1 MEIEKHS
8 IGFVPLAERYGD
20 ERRLFTIWF
29 SINLSIVCLTVGT
42 LGILAGLDLSWT
54 LLALVIGNAIGT
66 VFMAAHSA
74 QGPHLGIPQMIQSR
88 AQFGVLGAGIPLLA
102 VIVTYTLYMAADEV
116 VVKAT
121 IQSLIPVSANTA
133 MIGFG
138 IATLVVAFVGYEL
151 IHRIG
156 VYLTVFSG
164 LLFLGTG
171 ILLIS
176 GAAPNADPVQAVDH
190 GFVLSTFM
198 ATLTQATAWS
208 LTFGPYVADYS
219 RYLRPEISTARTFW
233 YTAMGNF
240 LGATLIMCLGA
251 YMAAHYTR
259 IAADPGV
266 GIAGLFGRANFVVK
280 ALIVFGVFQAGVMNL
295 YSAYMSAS
303 TIFTGFRNHG
313 HVSRPMKFLVMAVVI
328 FFRHCDRHSQPA
340 QFSSLFRRYARHHG
354 LRPGAVECDQS
365 CRLLFRPPRLLQ
377 RQGHVRSER
386 PLWPLQLEYYRNLFS
401 GGRHSGAVRPA
412 FLLYRRDRAGD
423 RRGYRLDTRID
434 RPGHPVLRHR
444 APADARKP
452 SAYNLSAAATAGWV
466 ILPALTLSPNAKPG
480 SAANAASAPLF
491 ASA

>member
-1 MEIEKHS
+1 LGDQAVEIEKHS

-54 LLALVIGNAIGT
+54 LLALVLGNAIGT

-88 AQFGVLGAGIPLLA
+88 AQFGVLGAAIPLLA
-102 VIVTYTLYMAADEV
+102 VIVTYTLYMSADEV

-121 IQSLIPVSANTA
+121 IMSLIPVSANTA

-138 IATLVVAFVGYEL
+138 VATLIVAFVGYEL

-156 VYLTVFSG
+156 VYLTVLSG
-164 LLFLGTG
+164 LLFLATG

-176 GAAPNADPVQAVDH
+176 GAAPHADPVQAVDH
-190 GFVLSTFM
+190 GFVLATFM

-251 YMAAHYTR
+251 YMAAHYAR

-266 GIAGLFGRANFVVK
+266 GIASLFGRVNFVVR

-295 YSAYMSAS
+295 YSAYMSVS
-303 TIFTGFRNHG
+303 TVFTGFRNRG
-313 HVSRPMKFLVMAVVI
+313 HVSKLMKFLVMSAVIFFATAIAIFSQHDFHHYFGDMLDIMVYVLVPWSAINLADYYFVRNGSYNVKDMFDLNGLYGRFNWSTIAIYFLAVVI
-328 FFRHCDRHSQPA
+328 QAPFARLSFYTGVIAQQIGADTAWIPGLIVPA
-340 QFSSLFRRYARHHG
+340 VLYCVIERRRVQAEWA
-354 LRPGAVECDQS
+354 PE
-365 CRLLFRPPRLLQ
+365 
-377 RQGHVRSER
+377 E
-386 PLWPLQLEYYRNLFS
+386 
-401 GGRHSGAVRPA
+401 SGA
-412 FLLYRRDRAGD
+412 
-423 RRGYRLDTRID
+423 
-434 RPGHPVLRHR
+434 
-444 APADARKP
+444 
-452 SAYNLSAAATAGWV
+452 
-466 ILPALTLSPNAKPG
+466 
-480 SAANAASAPLF
+480 
-491 ASA
+491 

>member
-8 IGFVPLAERYGD
+8 IGFVPLAERYGN

-42 LGILAGLDLSWT
+42 LGILAGLDLAWT
-54 LLALVIGNAIGT
+54 VLALVIGNAIGT

-88 AQFGVLGAGIPLLA
+88 AQFGVLGAAIPLLA
-102 VIVTYTLYMAADEV
+102 VIVTYTLYMSADEV

-138 IATLVVAFVGYEL
+138 IATLIVAFVGYEL

-156 VYLTVFSG
+156 VYLTVLSG
-164 LLFLGTG
+164 LLFFATAT
-171 ILLIS
+171 LLIS
-176 GAAPNADPVQAVDH
+176 GAAPHADPVQAVDH
-190 GFVLSTFM
+190 GFVLATFM

-219 RYLRPEISTARTFW
+219 RYLRPDISTARTFW

-251 YMAAHYTR
+251 YMAAHYAQ

-266 GIAGLFGRANFVVK
+266 GIAGLFGRANYLVK

-295 YSAYMSAS
+295 YSAYMSVS
-303 TIFTGFRNHG
+303 TVFTGFRNRG
-313 HVSRPMKFLVMAVVI
+313 HVSKPMKFLVMSAVI
-328 FFRHCDRHSQPA
+328 FFATAIAILTQHD
-340 QFSSLFRRYARHHG
+340 FHHYFG
-354 LRPGAVECDQS
+354 DMLDIMVYVLVPWSAINLADYY
-365 CRLLFRPPRLLQ
+365 F
-377 RQGHVRSER
+377 VRSASYSVKDMFDLNGLYGRFNWSTIAIYFLAIVIQAPFARLSFYTGVIAER
-386 PLWPLQLEYYRNLFS
+386 I
-401 GGRHSGAVRPA
+401 GA
-412 FLLYRRDRAGD
+412 
-423 RRGYRLDTRID
+423 DTAWI
-434 RPGHPVLRHR
+434 PGLIVP
-444 APADARKP
+444 
-452 SAYNLSAAATAGWV
+452 V
-466 ILPALTLSPNAKPG
+466 ILYCIIEPRRMARGQEESVA
-480 SAANAASAPLF
+480 
-491 ASA
+491 

>member
-138 IATLVVAFVGYEL
+138 VATLVVAFVGYEL

-313 HVSRPMKFLVMAVVI
+313 HVSRPVKFLVMAVVI
-328 FFRHCDRHSQPA
+328 FFATVIAILSQHNFHHYFGDMLDIMVYVLVPWSAINLADYYFVRRGSYSVKDMFDLNGLYGRFNWSTIAIYFLAVAIQAPFARLSFYTGVIAREVGADTAWIPGLIVPA
-340 QFSSLFRRYARHHG
+340 ILYCILER
-354 LRPGAVECDQS
+354 
-365 CRLLFRPPRLLQ
+365 Q
-377 RQGHVRSER
+377 RM
-386 PLWPLQLEYYRNLFS
+386 
-401 GGRHSGAVRPA
+401 
-412 FLLYRRDRAGD
+412 RAG
-423 RRGYRLDTRID
+423 
-434 RPGHPVLRHR
+434 P
-444 APADARKP
+444 AP
-452 SAYNLSAAATAGWV
+452 
-466 ILPALTLSPNAKPG
+466 II
-480 SAANAASAPLF
+480 
-491 ASA
+491 